1 MFIFVTSLVVTLAD
15 VLAKRKRNDKNNNIL
30 YTAYMSFFRHPT
42 PAPTPK
48 TKDVKSIS
56 TFYAAILVIMVVA
69 QLFTFD
75 AFLELF
81 ASFQLPGGPA
91 TGYTLAAVLVAA
103 EVFALPF
110 LLRMNL
116 SPAFRWFSLLC
127 AGLVSDIW
135 LFVTI
140 WILVVGV
147 DVATVGFL
155 GTVVDTMPGWWAVFI
170 SLAFGIL
177 ALWSAWG
184 MWPATSKRRASK
196 KKRARA

>member
-1 MFIFVTSLVVTLAD
+1 MFVFVTSLVVTLAD

-30 YTAYMSFFRHPT
+30 YTADMSFFRQPT

-48 TKDVKSIS
+48 SKDVSRIS
-56 TFYAAILVIMVVA
+56 TFYAAILVVMVVA
-69 QLFTFD
+69 QLFTFE

-81 ASFQLPGGPA
+81 ANFGMPGGVV
-91 TGYTLAAVLVAA
+91 TGYALASVLVAA

-110 LLRMNL
+110 LLRMSL
-116 SPAFRWFSLLC
+116 SPAFRWFSLVC

-140 WILVVGV
+140 WILVVGA

-177 ALWSAWG
+177 ALWAAWG
-184 MWPATSKRRASK
+184 MWPANTSRKRKSRRK
-196 KKRARA
+196 